1 MFDRVY
7 TNPVCKGEESKAIA
21 MLQQMFAFFT
31 EHPDELPN
39 EYISI
44 AWREGAQRAACDYIA
59 GMTDGYA
66 LKTYTDYFIPT
77 GWSK

>member
-1 MFDRVY
+1 M
-7 TNPVCKGEESKAIA
+7 I
-21 MLQQMFAFFT
+21 QQLFTFFC

-44 AWREGAQRAACDYIA
+44 AWREGTERAVCDYIA

-66 LKTYTDYFIPT
+66 IKTFQRYFIPSA
-77 GWSK
+77 WEK